1 MIANQY
7 PTMVN
12 LDSKKHQKLRST
24 FDKSVTPSQTG
35 FHSCLALR
43 KIESLVT
50 NPPGSIGIKFLNAIF
65 NYKPELT
72 RVFAMSMTPILV

>member
-12 LDSKKHQKLRST
+12 VDSKKHQKLRST

-35 FHSCLALR
+35 FHSYLALR
-43 KIESLVT
+43 KIESLT
-50 NPPGSIGIKFLNAIF
+50 TYPPGDISIKFLKAIYT
-65 NYKPELT
+65 NTL
-72 RVFAMSMTPILV
+72 